1 MNEKIIAAA
10 FAQVEN
16 AGELVK
22 FYFEPSFGSRNK
34 SDIDLMM
41 FKIYYAGLNGKGT
54 SDIEISR
61 DLKIT
66 QAKVRSLK
74 NRLRLVYLQESDKN
88 LDYYLEKL
96 FATTKDIH
104 YDEKTNKIEIT
115 VLDSIL
121 YENLKDKLE
130 ENGASL
136 YITLNPKLFSITADQ
151 FVEFALDKLNAGQKK
166 EIQKQL
172 KTPGLKMDQ
181 GIIGKDAL
189 KSFLTCIVQQGIS
202 TGFDVLSQLLL
213 KQLG

>member
-189 KSFLTCIVQQGIS
+189 KSFLTYIVQQGIS

>member
-1 MNEKIIAAA
+1 M
-10 FAQVEN
+10 
-16 AGELVK
+16 
-22 FYFEPSFGSRNK
+22 
-34 SDIDLMM
+34 
-41 FKIYYAGLNGKGT
+41 
-54 SDIEISR
+54 
-61 DLKIT
+61 
-66 QAKVRSLK
+66 
-74 NRLRLVYLQESDKN
+74 
-88 LDYYLEKL
+88 DYYLEKL

>member
-1 MNEKIIAAA
+1 MTEKIIAAA

>member
-1 MNEKIIAAA
+1 
-10 FAQVEN
+10 
-16 AGELVK
+16 
-22 FYFEPSFGSRNK
+22 
-34 SDIDLMM
+34 MM
-41 FKIYYAGLNGKGT
+41 FKIYYASLNGKGT

-74 NRLRLVYLQESDKN
+74 NRLRLVYPQEPGEDLASC
-88 LDYYLEKL
+88 LEKL
-96 FATTKDIH
+96 FAMTKRVH

-115 VLDSIL
+115 VLDFIL

-136 YITLNPKLFSITADQ
+136 DITLNPKLFSITAGQ

-172 KTPGLKMDQ
+172 KMQGLKTEQ
-181 GIIGKDAL
+181 GIIGKESFKKVLSFIL
-189 KSFLTCIVQQGIS
+189 KQGIS
-202 TGFDVLSQLLL
+202 TGFNALSQLLL
-213 KQLG
+213 QQLG